1 LKQRS
6 VLHVDLD
13 TFFVSVERVLNPNL
27 CGKPVVVG
35 GSAQQRGV
43 VAAASY
49 EARQYG
55 VHSAMPMA
63 QAKRLCPD
71 LTRVRGSHKMYSRAS
86 RAVFALL
93 GGYTPV
99 IEKVSIDEAYLDLSG
114 THHLFGDA
122 LDAADEMRRRVKE
135 ELRLDLSVGI
145 SANRLVSK
153 VASAHAKP
161 FGLCDVVHG
170 GEARFFSPMAVKKLP
185 GIGLV
190 TANKLRD
197 FNIDY
202 LGVLADTEKQ
212 LLEDVFGSHGA
223 AMQRRARGEC
233 NVEVCPPWQRSAPK
247 SIGHEQTFASD
258 IDDMKLLRGH
268 IQLLLEQA
276 CARVR
281 SKSLAAKT
289 LSLKVRFADFTTRTR
304 DISLPQHS
312 DNEQLWMQQAVVL
325 LEKMLKRR
333 SLVRLL
339 GVRFTN
345 FSANYFQS
353 SLFDAEG
360 AEQRARTAIADDLRE
375 KYKGSSFKS
384 GASLWVST
392 ECDI

>member
-13 TFFVSVERVLNPNL
+13 AFFVSVERVLDPSL

-49 EARQYG
+49 EARKFG
-55 VHSAMPMA
+55 VRSAMSMA
-63 QAKRLCPD
+63 QAMRLCPD
-71 LTRVRGSHKMYSRAS
+71 LTRVAGTHKMYSRAS
-86 RAVFALL
+86 KAVFSLL
-93 GGYTPV
+93 GNYTPI
-99 IEKVSIDEAYLDLSG
+99 IEKVSVDEAYLDLSG

-122 LDAADEMRRRVKE
+122 LDAADEMRRRVKD
-135 ELRLDLSVGI
+135 ELRLDLSVGV
-145 SANRLVSK
+145 STNRLVSK

-185 GIGLV
+185 GIGPV

-202 LGVLADTEKQ
+202 LGVLADTEKWF
-212 LLEDVFGSHGA
+212 LEDVFGSHGA
-223 AMQRRARGEC
+223 SMQRRARGEC
-233 NVEVCPPWQRSAPK
+233 DVEVCPPWQRSAPK
-247 SIGHEQTFASD
+247 SIGHEQTFAND

-276 CARVR
+276 CARMR
-281 SKSLAAKT
+281 AKSLAAKT
-289 LSLKVRFADFTTRTR
+289 LSLKVRFADFVTQTR
-304 DISLPQHS
+304 DVSLPQHS
-312 DNEQLWMQQAVVL
+312 DNEQLWFKQTTAL

-345 FSANYFQS
+345 FSANYYQS
-353 SLFDAEG
+353 GLFDGENE
-360 AEQRARTAIADDLRE
+360 EQRARTAIADELRE

-384 GASLWVST
+384 GASLWVSS
-392 ECDI
+392 

>member
-1 LKQRS
+1 MKQRS

-13 TFFVSVERVLNPNL
+13 AFFVSVERVLDPSL

-49 EARQYG
+49 EARKFG
-55 VHSAMPMA
+55 VRSAMSMA
-63 QAKRLCPD
+63 QAMRLCPD
-71 LTRVRGSHKMYSRAS
+71 LTRVAGTHKMYSRAS
-86 RAVFALL
+86 KAVFSLL
-93 GGYTPV
+93 GNYTPI
-99 IEKVSIDEAYLDLSG
+99 IEKVSVDEAYLDLSG

-122 LDAADEMRRRVKE
+122 LDAADEMRRRVKD
-135 ELRLDLSVGI
+135 ELRLDLSVGV
-145 SANRLVSK
+145 STNRLVSK

-185 GIGLV
+185 GIGPV

-202 LGVLADTEKQ
+202 LGVLADTEKWF
-212 LLEDVFGSHGA
+212 LEDVFGSHGA
-223 AMQRRARGEC
+223 SMQRRARGEC
-233 NVEVCPPWQRSAPK
+233 DVEVCPPWQRSAPK
-247 SIGHEQTFASD
+247 SIGHEQTFAND

-276 CARVR
+276 CARMR
-281 SKSLAAKT
+281 AKSLAAKT
-289 LSLKVRFADFTTRTR
+289 LSLKVRFADFVTQTR
-304 DISLPQHS
+304 DVSLPQHS
-312 DNEQLWMQQAVVL
+312 DNEQLWFKQTTAL

-345 FSANYFQS
+345 FSANYYQS
-353 SLFDAEG
+353 GLFDGENE
-360 AEQRARTAIADDLRE
+360 EQRARTAIADELRE

-384 GASLWVST
+384 GASLWVSS
-392 ECDI
+392 